1 MTSTS
6 IPGERARRMAGR
18 RQASGIERC
27 LNALDDAIG
36 AADALGLDRSAAT
49 AVQDEARERLGL
61 VSDAYVLALVGG
73 TGVGKS
79 SLLNALAG
87 VTVSEAGARRPTT
100 HRPVAWVATSAAP
113 RVGPLLDRLG
123 AGERRFH
130 DVDALEG
137 VVILDLP
144 DVDSLEPENR
154 ATVEQ
159 VLPRVDA
166 VAWVTDPEKYAD
178 ALLHDGFLR
187 RWIPRLD
194 RQVVVLNKADRLDG
208 AGADRVRSHLASVL
222 ATELAGGMSSR
233 PDILLVSARLGGD
246 GISAF
251 RRWLFDAI
259 DAKAVVAGRLAAATV
274 DAVESLA
281 RSAGA
286 WGEGGLRPLIDHDRR
301 RRAVD
306 ASVAEVLRV
315 VDLRGAERQAVAAT
329 RASARP
335 RGAGPLGHVT
345 SLVYRTSGRE
355 RRVAD
360 PATYLSGWR
369 SRGAMTRAAAP
380 IREAVHEALP
390 GAPSTIRRRLAAA
403 AEPGLLEGRLAAA
416 LDRAVANQP
425 DIRPPTSPLWNLLGL
440 GQTVNLVLLVF
451 AAAWT
456 LLLVLVRTPVDAVD
470 LPLIGR
476 LPMPFA
482 LLALALATG
491 FVLARLLSLH
501 AGFLGRRW
509 ARRLAERVRSGVE
522 TAVADEA
529 FGAVDAVEVARRA
542 LWVAARDAEIAAA

>member
-1 MTSTS
+1 MISTS
-6 IPGERARRMAGR
+6 IPGERARRLAGR
-18 RQASGIERC
+18 RRASGIERC

-36 AADALGLDRSAAT
+36 AAEALGLASSAAT
-49 AVQDEARERLGL
+49 AVREEAHERLGL
-61 VSDAYVLALVGG
+61 VSDAYVIALVGG

-87 VTVSEAGARRPTT
+87 ATVSEAGARRPTT

-113 RVGPLLDRLG
+113 RVAPLLDRLG
-123 AGERRFH
+123 AGERRLH

-154 ATVEQ
+154 ATVEWI
-159 VLPRVDA
+159 LPRVDA

-187 RWIPRLD
+187 RWVPRLD
-194 RQVVVLNKADRLDG
+194 RQVVVLNKADRLDEG
-208 AGADRVRSHLASVL
+208 GADRVRSHLASVL
-222 ATELAGGMSSR
+222 ATELSDSTSSR
-233 PDILLVSARLGGD
+233 PDILLVSARRGSEGV
-246 GISAF
+246 SSF
-251 RRWLFDAI
+251 RSWLFDAI

-274 DAVESLA
+274 DAVASLA
-281 RSAGA
+281 RTAGA
-286 WGEGGLRPLIDHDRR
+286 SGQDGPRPLIDEDRR

-315 VDLRGAERQAVAAT
+315 VDLRSAERQAVAAT
-329 RASARP
+329 RAGARP
-335 RGAGPLGHVT
+335 RGTGPLGHVT

-360 PATYLSGWR
+360 PAAYLSGWR
-369 SRGAMTRAAAP
+369 SRGALTRAAAP

-390 GAPSTIRRRLAAA
+390 AAPSRLRPLLAAA
-403 AEPGLLEGRLAAA
+403 AEPGLLEGRLARA
-416 LDRAVANQP
+416 LDRAVATQP
-425 DIRPPTSPLWNLLGL
+425 DIRPPTSALWTLLGL
-440 GQTVNLVLLVF
+440 GQTVNVVLLVF

-470 LPLIGR
+470 MPLIGR

-482 LLALALATG
+482 LLALALVSG
-491 FVLARLLSLH
+491 FLLARLLSLH
-501 AGFLGRRW
+501 AGFIGRRW
-509 ARRLAERVRSGVE
+509 ARRLAERVRTGVE

-529 FGAVDAVEVARRA
+529 FGVVDAVEVARRA
-542 LWVAARDAEIAAA
+542 LWVAAREAEIAAG